1 MIARFSRVLAVASV
15 CLTIGL
21 QAEEAQLRS
30 ARRDPVVIQAP
41 QHDAWLTKD
50 QAQHI
55 LTSVEMLVQQV
66 RELSKQNRAP
76 RPDAPGVCDPSYPG
90 CGLIDLSGILASLC
104 SIQNELDCVCGR
116 LGSLQDAV
124 GSLQDVV
131 GACTDTSVLL
141 GSQVDKACIDGL
153 CLSVV
158 ALLKTVLLE
167 LRGAFTGPFP
177 CNVTP

>member
-1 MIARFSRVLAVASV
+1 MIARFSRLLAAVST
-15 CLTIGL
+15 CLTVGVH
-21 QAEEAQLRS
+21 AEEGQLRS

-41 QHDAWLTKD
+41 QQDAWLTKD

-66 RELSKQNRAP
+66 RDLSKQNRAP
-76 RPDAPGVCDPSYPG
+76 RPDAPGVCDQSYPG

-104 SIQNELDCVCGR
+104 SIQNELDCVCNR
-116 LGSLQDAV
+116 M

-131 GACTDTSVLL
+131 GACTDTSRLL

-158 ALLKTVLLE
+158 SLLKTILLE

-177 CNVTP
+177 CDVNPVP

>member
-1 MIARFSRVLAVASV
+1 MIARFSRLLAAASV
-15 CLTIGL
+15 CLAIGL

-66 RELSKQNRAP
+66 RELSKQNKAP
-76 RPDAPGVCDPSYPG
+76 RPDAPGVCDPAYPG

-104 SIQNELDCVCGR
+104 LIQNELDCVCGR
-116 LGSLQDAV
+116 L

-141 GSQVDKACIDGL
+141 GSQVDKACIDSL